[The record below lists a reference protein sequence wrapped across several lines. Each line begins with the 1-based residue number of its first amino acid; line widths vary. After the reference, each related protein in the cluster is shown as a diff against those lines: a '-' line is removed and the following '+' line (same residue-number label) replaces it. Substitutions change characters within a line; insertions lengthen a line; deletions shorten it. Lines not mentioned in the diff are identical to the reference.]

1 MIWAVVT
8 GTVGLLKPNIID
20 GLFQVGDC
28 VKFMIWIHLN
38 VFVYFIRARKHTHT
52 HMKNEHGIDVLS
64 TSVWSQSY
72 SWCLTCSNVQT
83 FMSRSLPETFLAVA
97 TRHAAALAVKG
108 PPGLRDGDTKL
119 TSCRVLHVL
128 NLVCTN
134 DNEKSPWFAASSC
147 SNRMNLANWRSHY
160 HISATI
166 DRKWSIWSSV
176 GCGA

>member
-20 GLFQVGDC
+20 GLFQVGDSCKCIC
-28 VKFMIWIHLN
+28 VFHSCKETHTN
-38 VFVYFIRARKHTHT
+38 THT
-52 HMKNEHGIDVLS
+52 HLKNEHGIDVLS

-108 PPGLRDGDTKL
+108 PPRLRDGETKL
-119 TSCRVLHVL
+119 TSCRVLHIL
-128 NLVCTN
+128 NLVCTS

-147 SNRMNLANWRSHY
+147 SNRMNLAN
-160 HISATI
+160 
-166 DRKWSIWSSV
+166 
-176 GCGA
+176 